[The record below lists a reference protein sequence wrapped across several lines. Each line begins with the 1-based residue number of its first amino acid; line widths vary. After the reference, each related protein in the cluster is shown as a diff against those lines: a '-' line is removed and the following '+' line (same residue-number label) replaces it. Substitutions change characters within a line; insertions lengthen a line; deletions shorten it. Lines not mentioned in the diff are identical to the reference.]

1 MKFTTLLYLF
11 ILLLPAL
18 LLAQN
23 RQLLH
28 GRLVADS
35 LLVDNVSVNNI
46 TARTV
51 AVTNNKGSFTIQAR
65 AKDTLLFSSITFH
78 SVYRVLKD
86 EDLLQNPL
94 VIKVDLNV
102 TVLDEVVVSNLSNI
116 LKPSKEKNIV
126 SEKSLKYDT
135 PQLNKQVI
143 ENQVAK
149 NGQGIDI
156 IGVVKLFSRKRK
168 GIKRDTEE
176 YRAQKVFAVKVRNLY
191 SDTFF
196 TKTLKI
202 PESDVDS
209 FLHFCDTG
217 ANVQH
222 LLIPQN
228 ELDLITYLT
237 NKSTEYLKN
246 KS

>member
-1 MKFTTLLYLF
+1 MKLTTLLYLIF
-11 ILLLPAL
+11 LLLSTL
-18 LLAQN
+18 LSAQN

-35 LLVDNVSVNNI
+35 LLVDNVSVSNI
-46 TARTV
+46 TAKAG
-51 AVTNNKGSFTIQAR
+51 AVTNDKGAFSIYAR
-65 AKDTLLFSSITFH
+65 PKDTLLFSSVTFH
-78 SVYRVLKD
+78 SVYRVLKE

-102 TVLDEVVVSNLSNI
+102 TVLDEVVVSNMSTI

-126 SEKSLKYDT
+126 SEKSLKYDA
-135 PQLNKQVI
+135 PQLNKQII

-149 NGQGIDI
+149 NGQGIDV

-168 GIKRDTEE
+168 GMKKGTED
-176 YRAQKVFAVKVRNLY
+176 YPAQKVFAVKVRNLY

-196 TKTLKI
+196 IKTLKI
-202 PESDVDS
+202 PEADVDS

-222 LLIPQN
+222 LLIPKN

-237 NKSTEYLKN
+237 NKSAEYLKN